1 MKTTIFIKLICI
13 IAIINS
19 LPTITS
25 CSRFLDET
33 NYSSQSAEA
42 YYATQSGY
50 ESLVNGCYASL
61 KDVYNSLDYFFLAQ
75 IGTDL
80 GTQSSTTSIS
90 PVNAYTLQ
98 YDANQGNVSALWNN
112 LYNGLK
118 NFNAAITRAPNVI
131 TTGPEGMNQTLL
143 NQRVAEMKVL
153 RALYLFEII
162 RNWGQAPLILEEY
175 KTPVTKETYSS
186 EKEFYDQILSDL
198 SDDNLNLLPWR
209 QTGGSYGRM
218 SRAAAMH
225 LRALVYLTRG
235 YSPVATSQDF
245 SNAYQ
250 DAVNV
255 FNNSG
260 HKLLDD
266 YMMVHRQANQTN
278 DEIIFSIGFANQAN
292 YNTNAWPKFY
302 LFPYR
307 EGYLGLSKDNIYSN
321 DWGTVM
327 PTKWAYM
334 QFDWMKDRRAS
345 VTFMSPLNANPASS
359 TNGNKYGQNFFQCTS
374 AVAGKFALGDTCLYF
389 PVPTDAKFRFWSQQ
403 DKNAQITKTH
413 PYVIYNYPSGD
424 PTDMSPT
431 VGENDYFING
441 YQASSGFSRAWNPV
455 WKFKDNNT
463 TYSEAGAN
471 TGTRNIYIFRL
482 AETCLIA
489 AEAAVKNN
497 DNANALIWI
506 NKVRNRAAFNA
517 PEAGLSSYQG
527 TVTIDNILDERGREL
542 LGEGSRW
549 SDLQRTGQLAARA
562 IKYNWDLRNIGTTLL
577 TQESFKNKFNRR
589 PIPISWLNSLTN
601 GLELGNNPGW

>member
-1 MKTTIFIKLICI
+1 MKSNKFIHIIIFVLFVRM
-13 IAIINS
+13 
-19 LPTITS
+19 LTS
-25 CSRFLDET
+25 CSGFLDEV
-33 NYSSQSAEA
+33 NYSSQSAET
-42 YYATQSGY
+42 YYATQPGY

-98 YDANQGNVSALWNN
+98 YDANQGNVSSLWNN
-112 LYNGLK
+112 LYRGLK
-118 NFNAAITRAPNVI
+118 NFNAAITRASKVI
-131 TTGPEGMNQTLL
+131 TSGPEGMNASLL
-143 NQRVAEMKVL
+143 EQRVAEMKAL

-162 RNWGQAPLILEEY
+162 RNWGQAPLITEEY
-175 KTPVTKETYSS
+175 MAPVTTAKYNTEQ
-186 EKEFYDQILSDL
+186 EFYEQILSDL
-198 SDDNLNLLPWR
+198 SDANLELLPWK
-209 QTGGSYGRM
+209 QTGGNYGRV
-218 SRAAAMH
+218 SRAAGKH

-235 YSPVATSQDF
+235 YSPAAVSDDF
-245 SNAYQ
+245 KKAYN
-250 DAVNV
+250 DAVEV

-278 DEIIFSIGFANQAN
+278 DEILFSLGFANQAN

-307 EGYLGLSKDNIYSN
+307 EGYLGLSKSNIYSN
-321 DWGTVM
+321 DWATVM

-345 VTFMSPLNANPASS
+345 VTFMSPLNSNPATS
-359 TNGNKYGQNFFQCTS
+359 TNGNQYGQNFFQCTS

-389 PVPTDAKFRFWSQQ
+389 PVPTDTKFRFWTQT
-403 DKNAQITKTH
+403 DKEAQSTGEH
-413 PYVIYNYPSGD
+413 PYVVYNYPSGD
-424 PTDMSPT
+424 PADMSPV

-463 TYSEAGAN
+463 TYSEGNAN

-489 AEAAVKNN
+489 AEAAVKSN
-497 DNANALIWI
+497 DNANALLWI
-506 NKVRNRAAFNA
+506 NKVRSRASVNA
-517 PEAGLSSYQG
+517 PQAGLPGYTG
-527 TVTIDNILDERGREL
+527 TLTIDDILDERGREL

-549 SDLQRTGQLAARA
+549 NDLQRTGRLPVLT

-577 TQESFKNKFNRR
+577 TQESFKSKFNRR
-589 PIPISWLNSLTN
+589 PIPIDWLNSLSN
-601 GLELGNNPGW
+601 GQELGNNPGW